1 MKRILMTHFMAT
13 TKLNDYKI
21 GFTDQFFFDTNVWL
35 LLFGTVADYQK
46 KDQEQYSKFLEQLLT
61 QDKPI
66 FLTSMV
72 LSEFS
77 NVILRRDFN
86 QWIDNNNLNSQN
98 FKKDFVGTANYKN
111 SVESITIA
119 INKILKLPIVTGVGD
134 NFNSV
139 NKDSILDDFKI
150 VDFNDA
156 YIAELCLKSN
166 YKVVTN
172 DKDFQL
178 LSAKIEIITT
188 QV

>member
-1 MKRILMTHFMAT
+1 MAT
-13 TKLNDYKI
+13 IRLSNYRI

-35 LLFGTVADYQK
+35 LLFGAVADYQE
-46 KDQEQYSKFLEQLLT
+46 KDQRLYSKLLEQLIT
-61 QDKPI
+61 QDKAI

-86 QWIDNNNLNSQN
+86 QWIDNNKLIGKN
-98 FKKDFVGTANYKN
+98 FKKDFVGTGTYKT

-119 INKILKLPIVTGVGD
+119 INKILKLPNIALVGD
-134 NFNSV
+134 NFNAV
-139 NKDSILDDFKI
+139 NKNSILENFKI

-156 YIAELCLKSN
+156 YIAELCYINN
-166 YKVVTN
+166 YKIVTN
-172 DKDFQL
+172 DGDFQL
-178 LSAKIEIITT
+178 LATKVDIITT